1 MMKFSN
7 SAWRYDSPGPLP
19 PKPIRGF
26 SEMIMR
32 IVSQGDRYHL
42 LEHFKK
48 FFARAAGTTSIPSSS
63 ESWAE
68 TDLDSRMH
76 EAAENAPMFIEAF
89 YDACAELLQ
98 KGFSL
103 PNLDRVNRVLLETD
117 AGYEISSGGDL
128 LARNPQLQITV
139 PTRAPSHDEKMQET
153 IQSSLRDS
161 EKFLLQGHGRQ
172 AVQEVL
178 WLLETVSIAFC
189 GLDTTEG
196 TIKGKYFN
204 KIVSDLRKNNKGT
217 TLAQVSQWMTTLHG
231 YLSSPT
237 GGGVRHGIDLKD
249 GIAIELGEARLF
261 CNLIRSYI
269 DFLLTEHER
278 LTE

>member
-1 MMKFSN
+1 
-7 SAWRYDSPGPLP
+7 
-19 PKPIRGF
+19 
-26 SEMIMR
+26 
-32 IVSQGDRYHL
+32 
-42 LEHFKK
+42 
-48 FFARAAGTTSIPSSS
+48 
-63 ESWAE
+63 
-68 TDLDSRMH
+68 
-76 EAAENAPMFIEAF
+76 MFIEAF

-196 TIKGKYFN
+196 TIKGKYF
-204 KIVSDLRKNNKGT
+204 
-217 TLAQVSQWMTTLHG
+217 
-231 YLSSPT
+231 
-237 GGGVRHGIDLKD
+237 
-249 GIAIELGEARLF
+249 
-261 CNLIRSYI
+261 
-269 DFLLTEHER
+269 TE
-278 LTE
+278 